1 MSVLRQC
8 NEEGVWLARDRKSP
22 RPLPRPL
29 QFLPRFRHYVG
40 PEIDRSRVLPQA
52 TRNDGVVQ
60 YNVVTTQIWGTC
72 QKDLRCIPQYYFF
85 SAHNMFLSERTIHC
99 CQRTRGYFQIDLT
112 MAQKRTEELQCPQ
125 PCCWQPSSVVR
136 PKLFCACFDF
146 LLVSS
151 AALSFFSEK

>member
-1 MSVLRQC
+1 MREIESHHGHFQ
-8 NEEGVWLARDRKSP
+8 DPS
-22 RPLPRPL
+22 